1 MDVSPK
7 NAPTLLS
14 DEQVRQYVVNGY
26 VTLKPSVP
34 THIHQV
40 VCRKLTA
47 CLNEGGNPGNNVLP
61 KVPEMRHVL
70 NSPEVRGAL
79 ISVLGEDYIEHPHRH
94 CHHLSPTTTPAT
106 DAKTR
111 TDAVA
116 ANCHQDAYTPLGRP
130 RQHYS
135 RYARIM
141 YYPQDT
147 PIELGSTH
155 VIPGTQF
162 NQGITDVDRAQAI
175 PVDGEA
181 GTVSLTHFD
190 VGHAAGL
197 NTLNQPRHMIKFIYV
212 RAVEPVTPSW
222 NCLSRQWQ
230 PPQDVQA
237 PYDLNLTWSHV
248 WDWMC
253 GKRDRYHSFRQKN
266 ILSAGKVSQL
276 IEDLNEVQ
284 EVNTRLKIIHQ
295 IAVLGAEAT
304 DAIPY
309 LIEMLNT
316 DHQAVRLA
324 AIYTLGIIGQPAIEP
339 LIASLKESG
348 VREEAHSVPQP
359 WNEGAILMDDT
370 AFALTAIGS
379 SAVEALISALDGTSE
394 WTRINV
400 AFALGELDSHA
411 ANAVPHLIQCLNDKS
426 HRFVRTVLD
435 ALGSICQSVPPFV
448 TDISQLLLKEE
459 PSWEETLHSRRWTGQ
474 DQIRINAAMALTRL
488 GQDAGA
494 AEDVLIQ
501 ALDDPCGHVG
511 AFAMDAL
518 RRLDSTSS
526 KQAIMSY
533 LEAQR
538 WDESIRQD
546 RLY

>member
-1 MDVSPK
+1 MV
-7 NAPTLLS
+7 
-14 DEQVRQYVVNGY
+14 
-26 VTLKPSVP
+26 
-34 THIHQV
+34 
-40 VCRKLTA
+40 
-47 CLNEGGNPGNNVLP
+47 
-61 KVPEMRHVL
+61 
-70 NSPEVRGAL
+70 
-79 ISVLGEDYIEHPHRH
+79 
-94 CHHLSPTTTPAT
+94 
-106 DAKTR
+106 
-111 TDAVA
+111 
-116 ANCHQDAYTPLGRP
+116 RP

-162 NQGITDVDRAQAI
+162 NQGITDADRAQAI

-197 NTLNQPRHMIKFIYV
+197 NTVNQPRHMVKFIYV

-276 IEDLNEVQ
+276 VEDLNEVQ
-284 EVNTRLKIIHQ
+284 EVNIRLQIIHQ
-295 IAVLGAEAT
+295 IAALSAEAT

-316 DHQAVRLA
+316 GHQAIRLA
-324 AIYTLGIIGQPAIEP
+324 AIYTLGIIGQPAVEP

-348 VREEAHSVPQP
+348 VREEAHSVPRP

-370 AFALTAIGS
+370 AFALTAVGS
-379 SAVEALISALDGTSE
+379 SAVEALILALDDTSE

-411 ANAVPHLIQCLNDKS
+411 ANAVPRLIQCLNDKS

-435 ALGSICQSVPPFV
+435 ALGSICQNVPTFV
-448 TDISQLLLKEE
+448 TDISQFLLKEE
-459 PSWEETLHSRRWTGQ
+459 PSWEEELHSRRWTAQ

-501 ALDDPCGHVG
+501 ALDDPCGYVG

-538 WDESIRQD
+538 WDESIRQG